1 MSETMLHEARA
12 RRDAA
17 WARFNG
23 QKDALRTGL
32 AERSIPTRIKHAAMD
47 RVIDTVDE
55 AKAVAK
61 DNVPV
66 IAGTAAL
73 LAAWFFRR
81 PLISLIKSRFASWDA
96 NAEDEDEAEDVT

>member
-1 MSETMLHEARA
+1 MSEENLRSARSL
-12 RRDAA
+12 RDAA

-23 QKDALRTGL
+23 RKDALRTGL
-32 AERSIPTRIKHAAMD
+32 DERPIPQRLKDAAMD
-47 RVIDTVDE
+47 RVIDTVDD

-81 PLISLIKSRFASWDA
+81 PLIDLIKNRFTSSAADA
-96 NAEDEDEAEDVT
+96 DEDLT

>member
-1 MSETMLHEARA
+1 MSENMLNEARA
-12 RRDAA
+12 ARTAA

-23 QKDALRTGL
+23 RKDALRTGL
-32 AERSIPTRIKHAAMD
+32 AEKSIPARIKDAAMD

-61 DNVPV
+61 DNLPV
-66 IAGTAAL
+66 IGGTMAL

-81 PLISLIKSRFASWDA
+81 PLINLIKNRFAP
-96 NAEDEDEAEDVT
+96 AEADEDVT

>member
-1 MSETMLHEARA
+1 MSEETLQEART
-12 RRDAA
+12 RREQA

-23 QKDALRTGL
+23 RKAALRTGL
-32 AERSIPTRIKHAAMD
+32 AERSIPARIKDAAMD

-61 DNVPV
+61 DNIPV
-66 IAGTAAL
+66 IGGTLAL

-81 PLISLIKSRFASWDA
+81 PLIALIKNRFAPDA
-96 NAEDEDEAEDVT
+96 AETDEDVT

>member
-1 MSETMLHEARA
+1 MSDESFQEARA

-23 QKDALRTGL
+23 HKTALQTGL
-32 AERSIPTRIKHAAMD
+32 AEKSIPTRIKEAAMD

-61 DNVPV
+61 DNIPV
-66 IAGTAAL
+66 IGGTLAL
-73 LAAWFFRR
+73 LAAWFFRH
-81 PLISLIKSRFASWDA
+81 PLINLIKTRFAPT
-96 NAEDEDEAEDVT
+96 EADEDVT